1 MVKPSP
7 NRMRSVTEARGG
19 LNALLG
25 DAEDGITTHIVK
37 NSKIVAHLV
46 PSNALILDG
55 AVDLLDQMLT
65 RLALDAAAD
74 SAPSFVNGS
83 LASAGDFM
91 GELLAWTWTT
101 DQHVFSYTLAQY
113 HRALERHAGQDITR
127 EQLLPGLESALA
139 AAMSDSE
146 IRDVRSYMNGQSYWR
161 DYYPN
166 VNAQLSSRPT
176 PNVQATI

>member
-1 MVKPSP
+1 MVKTSP
-7 NRMRSVTEARGG
+7 NRMRSVTDARNG
-19 LNALLG
+19 LNALLT

-55 AVDLLDQMLT
+55 AVGLLDQMLT

-74 SAPSFVNGS
+74 SAQWCIDGR
-83 LASAGDFM
+83 LANAGDFM

-101 DQHVFSYTLAQY
+101 DPHVFGYTLAQY
-113 HRALERHAGQDITR
+113 HRALERRVGQDIPR
-127 EQLLPGLESALA
+127 EMLLPGLETALA

-146 IRDVRSYMNGQSYWR
+146 IRDVRAYLLGERYWR

-166 VNAQLSSRPT
+166 VNAPLSHRPS
-176 PNVQATI
+176 

>member
-1 MVKPSP
+1 MAKPSP
-7 NRMRSVTEARGG
+7 NRMRSVTEARSG
-19 LNALLG
+19 LNALLA

-74 SAPSFVNGS
+74 STPSFVDGR
-83 LASAGDFM
+83 LAHAGDFM

-101 DQHVFSYTLAQY
+101 DQHVFCYTLAQY
-113 HRALERHAGQDITR
+113 HRALERRVRQDITR
-127 EQLLPGLESALA
+127 EQLVPGLETALA
-139 AAMSDSE
+139 VAMSDSE
-146 IRDVRSYMNGQSYWR
+146 IRDVRSYLNRQSYWC

-166 VNAQLSSRPT
+166 TNAPLSFRPLAST
-176 PNVQATI
+176 

>member
-1 MVKPSP
+1 MVKTSP
-7 NRMRSVTEARGG
+7 NRMRSVTDARSG
-19 LNALLG
+19 LNALLS

-55 AVDLLDQMLT
+55 AVNLLDQMLT

-74 SAPSFVNGS
+74 SARWFANGR

-101 DQHVFSYTLAQY
+101 DQHVFSYTLAHY
-113 HRALERHAGQDITR
+113 HRALERYVGQDITR
-127 EQLLPGLESALA
+127 EQLVPGLEAALA

-146 IRDVRSYMNGQSYWR
+146 IRDVRSYLNGRSYWC

-166 VNAQLSSRPT
+166 ANAQFSFRPV
-176 PNVQATI
+176 PNVQADT

>member
-7 NRMRSVTEARGG
+7 NRMRSVTEARSG
-19 LNALLG
+19 LNALLA

-74 SAPSFVNGS
+74 STPSFVDGR
-83 LASAGDFM
+83 LAHAGDFM

-101 DQHVFSYTLAQY
+101 DQHVFCYTLAQY
-113 HRALERHAGQDITR
+113 HRALERRVRQDITR
-127 EQLLPGLESALA
+127 EQLVPGLETALA
-139 AAMSDSE
+139 VAMSDSE
-146 IRDVRSYMNGQSYWR
+146 IRDVRSYLNRQSYWC

-166 VNAQLSSRPT
+166 TNAPLSFRPLAST
-176 PNVQATI
+176 

>member
-1 MVKPSP
+1 MVKTSP
-7 NRMRSVTEARGG
+7 NRMRSVTEARSG
-19 LNALLG
+19 LNALLA

-74 SAPSFVNGS
+74 SAQSFVNGS

-91 GELLAWTWTT
+91 GELLAWTWST
-101 DQHVFSYTLAQY
+101 DQHVFCYTLAQY
-113 HRALERHAGQDITR
+113 HRALERHIGHEINR
-127 EQLLPGLESALA
+127 EQLVPGLEAALA
-139 AAMSDSE
+139 VAMSHSE
-146 IRDVRSYMNGQSYWR
+146 IRDVRSFLNEQPYWS
-161 DYYPN
+161 DYYPRA
-166 VNAQLSSRPT
+166 NAQLRPR
-176 PNVQATI
+176 